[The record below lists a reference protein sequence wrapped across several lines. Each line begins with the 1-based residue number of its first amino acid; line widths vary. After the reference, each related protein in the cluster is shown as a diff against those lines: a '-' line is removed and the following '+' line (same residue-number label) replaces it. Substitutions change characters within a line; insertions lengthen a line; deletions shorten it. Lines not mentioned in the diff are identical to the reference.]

1 MNPTTQT
8 YTPAGGLTPQAQA
21 LQGQQ
26 DILSQITGMAKNA
39 GSDPTSAIQGAFSN
53 AAAAAQPAQVQQA
66 TQQLTQQAGIPA
78 LQNQQGDLG
87 KIFQM
92 YLSDNNLSQKYSSP
106 SLGTP
111 NSQMYNSG
119 LQNSPQAMQGLFA
132 GYQNQV
138 ANPYLASPTAIV
150 NALSQPSGQGFQ
162 GFSTPTGNTGAMT
175 QVPTA
180 ANSLISGLQ
189 GLISNETSLV
199 NSKAQDYTTGYQN
212 IMNGIGNLLGN
223 QATTAFAQTQPGTPA
238 ANQKLENSIQ
248 QDIKNGMTLQQALL
262 KYRSQ
267 TDPNSIY
274 GIYNTVHSSDKPGTK
289 GSAGWGT
296 AKESAQELANLGI
309 TGAPVT
315 QAANSQKQTGKKYQL
330 KTIGSKQYNYDSS
343 TGTIYDL
350 SGNKVD
356 TSVATGAAELQD
368 KFDKLKTAW
377 NAYVK
382 APTPESYKNYNTQ
395 KQTLGDSLYYQLTK
409 SRAFQGMQ
417 RMIDKMP
424 NPNNPI
430 DMYAGGAEG
439 SFTGFENQL
448 NLTLDGSKT
457 AATNTGGN
465 RQAVVDKLKQSGYN
479 DNQIHEYLRTK
490 GIDK

>member
-212 IMNGIGNLLGN
+212 IMNGIGNLLGIRATDAFN
-223 QATTAFAQTQPGTPA
+223 SSRNAAPGSLANAGSTFNDIVTQVQAAKNGQATEKDVWDYLNQHAGALKDQGVDVNELWKLHKDMASKSGRGGLISGGKTGVGKGNLTASEVQKKNSYGA
-238 ANQKLENSIQ
+238 ALDLANKFVLTYGSGFSDTGADKAIPTN
-248 QDIKNGMTLQQALL
+248 LL
-262 KYRSQ
+262 KNIPGLATSPLVNQQ
-267 TDPNSIY
+267 TAALQ
-274 GIYNTVHSSDKPGTK
+274 SDIGPLRDQIMNALSG
-289 GSAGWGT
+289 AGV
-296 AKESAQELANLGI
+296 
-309 TGAPVT
+309 TGAEASRLESWMPNAMKSKEENQRNWKSLMDYL
-315 QAANSQKQTGKKYQL
+315 QANYKANAKQDYNNTGSSTTSPPAGG
-330 KTIGSKQYNYDSS
+330 KTIKVGKYD
-343 TGTIYDL
+343 
-350 SGNKVD
+350 V
-356 TSVATGAAELQD
+356 
-368 KFDKLKTAW
+368 
-377 NAYVK
+377 
-382 APTPESYKNYNTQ
+382 SY
-395 KQTLGDSLYYQLTK
+395 
-409 SRAFQGMQ
+409 
-417 RMIDKMP
+417 
-424 NPNNPI
+424 
-430 DMYAGGAEG
+430 
-439 SFTGFENQL
+439 
-448 NLTLDGSKT
+448 
-457 AATNTGGN
+457 
-465 RQAVVDKLKQSGYN
+465 
-479 DNQIHEYLRTK
+479 
-490 GIDK
+490 